1 MSRKTRFC
9 NLLTSFRYGA
19 GRASINASAALMLLC
34 SAAQA
39 ETLEL
44 VALGD
49 SLTQGYGLPQGEG
62 FVPTLQGWLDAQ
74 GHDVSVINAGVSGD
88 TTAGGLSRV
97 EWSLSDET
105 DAMIVAL
112 GGNDLLRGI
121 APETARA
128 NIDGILEVAQARDVP
143 VLLVGMIAPSN
154 YGPDY
159 KAAFDALY
167 VELSEE
173 YDTLFYPEFF
183 AGLREDADD
192 QPQDMARFMQP
203 DGIHP
208 SAVGVERIVE
218 DMGPSVSA
226 LLERAGGA
234 E

>member
-1 MSRKTRFC
+1 MFG
-9 NLLTSFRYGA
+9 SFTYGA
-19 GRASINASAALMLLC
+19 RRAPINACAALMLLC
-34 SAAQA
+34 GAAQA

-62 FVPTLQGWLDAQ
+62 FVPTLQGWLDDQ
-74 GHDVSVINAGVSGD
+74 GRDVQVVNAGVSGD

-121 APETARA
+121 SPETARA
-128 NIDGILEVAQARDVP
+128 NLDGILDVAEDRGLP

-167 VELSEE
+167 VELSEK
-173 YDTLFYPEFF
+173 YGTLFYPEFF
-183 AGLREDADD
+183 AGLRDAEGDT
-192 QPQDMARFMQP
+192 PSDMARFMQP

-208 SAVGVERIVE
+208 SADGVERIVQ
-218 DMGPSVSA
+218 DMGPSVA
-226 LLERAGGA
+226 ELLDRAA
-234 E
+234 RDE

>member
-1 MSRKTRFC
+1 
-9 NLLTSFRYGA
+9 
-19 GRASINASAALMLLC
+19 MLLC
-34 SAAQA
+34 GAAQA

-62 FVPTLQGWLDAQ
+62 FVPTLQGWLDDQ
-74 GHDVSVINAGVSGD
+74 GRDVQVVNAGVSGD

-121 APETARA
+121 SPETARA
-128 NIDGILEVAQARDVP
+128 NLDGILDVAEDRGLP

-167 VELSEE
+167 VELSEK
-173 YDTLFYPEFF
+173 YGTLFYPEFF
-183 AGLREDADD
+183 AGLRDAEGDT
-192 QPQDMARFMQP
+192 PSDMARFMQP

-208 SAVGVERIVE
+208 SADGVERIVQ
-218 DMGPSVSA
+218 DMGPSVA
-226 LLERAGGA
+226 ELLDRAA
-234 E
+234 RDE